1 MKTLLM
7 VALFV
12 PFLIVTLRDT
22 RQSIFT
28 REHG

>member
-1 MKTLLM
+1 MKTLLT

-22 RQSIFT
+22 RQSIFA
-28 REHG
+28 RKHG